1 MLSAYNILEEE
12 KAKKQ
17 YKKRPKTIQEIHKQA
32 FGSRG
37 APLSKSVP
45 IK

>member
-1 MLSAYNILEEE
+1 MLSAYNILEQE
-12 KAKKQ
+12 KTKKQ

-32 FGSRG
+32 FGS
-37 APLSKSVP
+37 PLSKSVP

>member
-1 MLSAYNILEEE
+1 MLSAYNILEQE
-12 KAKKQ
+12 KTKKQ

-32 FGSRG
+32 FG
-37 APLSKSVP
+37 PLSKSVP

>member
-1 MLSAYNILEEE
+1 MLSAYNILQEEE

-32 FGSRG
+32 FG
-37 APLSKSVP
+37 V
-45 IK
+45 IKISAKK

>member
-12 KAKKQ
+12 KVKKQ

-32 FGSRG
+32 FGVG
-37 APLSKSVP
+37 VLSKSVP